1 MADFHVRADSV
12 DVEQIMRQIRAR
24 IREKRGVDYTEEQ
37 IQELARV
44 KLERFLDPKGIRSD
58 LLEEF
63 RRTPVGEYP
72 PNYEFNDQTLFTS
85 DKALVRAIRTLLR
98 PLLKLFFNPNT
109 LNLILSTQSRMNQV
123 LIERANRDALVFE
136 LMHNLVLE
144 LTRTSIEVKNLKMRV
159 ESLSSRLDFAE
170 RRARALEAVVQY
182 RPDAAERSPREG
194 RRPETAPAG
203 VSGEGGSV
211 DPITGG
217 ESLRTRRRR
226 RRRGRRSG
234 PGFAGGAAE
243 HAGAAEGEPAEGTDP
258 GSQEPA
264 AEGAPASAQEVAPPA
279 PADDR
284 GGSEDAQ
291 AGRGPSAGEGGSSS
305 DPS

>member
-37 IQELARV
+37 IHELARV

-58 LLEEF
+58 LLEEY
-63 RRTPVGEYP
+63 RRTPVGEHP
-72 PNYEFNDQTLFTS
+72 PNYEFDDQTLFAS
-85 DKALVRAIRTLLR
+85 DKAVVRFFRTLFR
-98 PLLKLFFNPNT
+98 PFLKLLFNPNT
-109 LNLILSTQSRMNQV
+109 LNLVLHTQSEINRV
-123 LIERANRDALVFE
+123 LVARANRDSLVFE

-144 LTRTSIEVKNLKMRV
+144 TTRTTIEVKNLKMRV

-182 RPDAAERSPREG
+182 RPDAGERATGGPHSS
-194 RRPETAPAG
+194 RPETPTIGGAG
-203 VSGEGGSV
+203 EAGS

-234 PGFAGGAAE
+234 PGFGAPAGDSPHQDGDPAADAQGAAE
-243 HAGAAEGEPAEGTDP
+243 QELDSQAGAAVQEEPSQAFDELPEAE
-258 GSQEPA
+258 
-264 AEGAPASAQEVAPPA
+264 
-279 PADDR
+279 R
-284 GGSEDAQ
+284 K
-291 AGRGPSAGEGGSSS
+291 PSSDEGGSSS